1 MGAEMST
8 QKHKDDDFFI
18 PIDVT
23 PDQAKENKET
33 FFQRL
38 EPFFA
43 PSVMLDIRLAYILAK
58 HGHRDQF
65 RKELDP
71 MGAKV
76 RYFEHV
82 RRVAL
87 VLFDEAKCTR
97 SEMIIA
103 CLLHDGIEDTRDLT
117 AEMIEHAFDSDVC
130 SIVKI
135 LSKAPKE
142 GYIER
147 LHICKDWRP
156 LLIKAC
162 DRLDNLRSLSG
173 PTISEEFRIRQIK
186 ETREKYMPIFQKML
200 DYVPSKCRQDAT
212 KIVSMIEEQLNTLE
226 DDKRENHPLYGPCD
240 AFAENKQCSAC
251 ILIRV
256 D

>member
-1 MGAEMST
+1 MRVQVSLEARGVHKMS
-8 QKHKDDDFFI
+8 QEKQRDDDFFVPTEI
-18 PIDVT
+18 T
-23 PDQAKENKET
+23 PEEAKENKET
-33 FFQRL
+33 FFKRL

-43 PSVMLDIRLAYILAK
+43 PSVLLDIKLAYIMAK

-71 MGAKV
+71 TGAKV

-87 VLFDEAKCTR
+87 VLFDEGKCTR
-97 SEMIIA
+97 PEMIIA

-117 AEMIEHAFDSDVC
+117 AEMIEHTFGADVC

-147 LHICKDWRP
+147 LHVCKDWRP

-173 PTISEEFRIRQIK
+173 PTISSEFKERQIK
-186 ETREKYMPIFQKML
+186 ETREKYVPIFHKML
-200 DYVPSKCRQDAT
+200 DYVPTKCRQDAM
-212 KIVSMIEEQLNTLE
+212 KLVSMIDEQLFELDPKE
-226 DDKRENHPLYGPCD
+226 E
-240 AFAENKQCSAC
+240 F
-251 ILIRV
+251 
-256 D
+256 